1 MKKKS
6 KKPDAIANAL
16 VNLLINKQ
24 DICDIDFLENYP
36 DMIVIVSIEDG
47 KYLDTNKKTQLM
59 CKKTNEELKKMTI
72 YDTSETKWHKE
83 LDVFLKYARKYKK
96 VLPYEKHNLNSD
108 EEVFEFHVDGIVY
121 KDNLLLWGV
130 CSNSLA
136 QTTIQ

>member
-1 MKKKS
+1 MKKVQ
-6 KKPDAIANAL
+6 KKTDVITDAL

-24 DICDIDFLENYP
+24 EICAIDILENYP
-36 DMIVIVSIEDG
+36 DMIVIVNVEDG
-47 KYLDTNKKTQLM
+47 KYLDTNKKTQEM

-96 VLPYEKHNLNSD
+96 VLPYEKHNLNEN
-108 EEVFEFHVDGIVY
+108 EECFDFHVDGIVY